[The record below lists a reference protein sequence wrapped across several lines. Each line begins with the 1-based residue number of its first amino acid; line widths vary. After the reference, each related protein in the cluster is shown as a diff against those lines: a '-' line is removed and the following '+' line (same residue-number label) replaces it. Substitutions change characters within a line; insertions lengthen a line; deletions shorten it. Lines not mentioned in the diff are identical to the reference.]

1 MLLHAKESDF
11 LKFDKL
17 RRGGVCLTC
26 TFFSDGIFP
35 ADIRQFH
42 RGGHN
47 GSMKKRNEE
56 QSRLDAA
63 IRKFDDVQEQSQ
75 ALIKDILSGGA
86 TKETKKRTREFSAQ
100 MKANIA
106 EMKAARK
113 ALEESRRAFAL
124 TFQKSL
130 NPNKT

>member
-1 MLLHAKESDF
+1 
-11 LKFDKL
+11 
-17 RRGGVCLTC
+17 
-26 TFFSDGIFP
+26 
-35 ADIRQFH
+35 
-42 RGGHN
+42 
-47 GSMKKRNEE
+47 MKKRNEE

-63 IRKFDDVQEQSQ
+63 IRKYCDLQEQGH
-75 ALIKDILSGGA
+75 ALVKDLLSGAA
-86 TKETKKRTREFSAQ
+86 TKETKKRTREHSAQ
-100 MKANIA
+100 MKANAA